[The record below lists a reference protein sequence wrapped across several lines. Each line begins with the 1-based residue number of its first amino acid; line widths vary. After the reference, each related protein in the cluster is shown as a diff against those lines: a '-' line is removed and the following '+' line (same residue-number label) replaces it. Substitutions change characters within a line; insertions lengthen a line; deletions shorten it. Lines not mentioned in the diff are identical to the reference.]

1 MLAEMTPVP
10 GSSLPVERLAEH
22 LRLSRGFTND
32 GDLDAQ
38 LESCLRASLAAIEA
52 RTGKAVLR
60 RRFVQT
66 VTLWATSERHVLPI
80 APVASIEVVRM
91 IDRLG
96 EARVL
101 EPAAYAL
108 VTDMHCPGLVPKS
121 VSLPTLG
128 SGRSAEIEFHRRL
141 FSDVGWRARG
151 SWAGGSDAGRDVL
164 RAGRGRDRGVL
175 AGRDGLDRALPDPA
189 AARNGRMSRPVLFAA
204 AGSGSTRAG
213 AGRGRRLHGDLGRP
227 GVALGRGRAA
237 RSGTGG
243 QCHGVAPEFQD
254 HGPCRGTGCAVEA
267 DTCHALS

>member
-66 VTLWATSERHVLPI
+66 VSLWATSERHVLPI

-128 SGRSAEIEFHRRL
+128 SGRSAEIEFI
-141 FSDVGWRARG
+141 
-151 SWAGGSDAGRDVL
+151 AGYSATWDGVPADLGQAVL
-164 RAGRGRDRGVL
+164 ML
-175 AGRDGLDRALPDPA
+175 AGTFFGQDEDATAGFSPGAMALIEPY
-189 AARNGRMSRPVLFAA
+189 RTL
-204 AGSGSTRAG
+204 
-213 AGRGRRLHGDLGRP
+213 RL
-227 GVALGRGRAA
+227 
-237 RSGTGG
+237 
-243 QCHGVAPEFQD
+243 
-254 HGPCRGTGCAVEA
+254 RGTGA
-267 DTCHALS
+267 